1 MGTKPYA
8 ELAEEYITFEEYL
21 VRESESEYRS
31 EYHDG
36 KILAMS
42 GGTSKYSAICSNTGT
57 AISIDLRE
65 KRKKCIVYNSDLK
78 IRIESK
84 NRGVYPDVSV
94 VCDKPEYFN
103 GREDIYTNPLL
114 IVEVLSKSTR
124 NYDKGD
130 KFTYYRT
137 LPSLK
142 EYVLVYQDEPR
153 IESWYKVEE
162 DVWKIT
168 NVRGLDKILPL
179 YSIDCEILLADIYY
193 LHEDFSTNADG

>member
-1 MGTKPYA
+1 MGTKPYTD
-8 ELAEEYITFEEYL
+8 LAEDYITFEEYL

-42 GGTSKYSAICSNTGT
+42 GGTSKQ
-57 AISIDLRE
+57 
-65 KRKKCIVYNSDLK
+65 
-78 IRIESK
+78 
-84 NRGVYPDVSV
+84 
-94 VCDKPEYFN
+94 
-103 GREDIYTNPLL
+103 
-114 IVEVLSKSTR
+114 
-124 NYDKGD
+124 
-130 KFTYYRT
+130 
-137 LPSLK
+137 PSLK

-168 NVRGLDKILPL
+168 NVRGLDKTLPL

-193 LHEDFSTNADG
+193 LHEDFSTTADE